1 MIFPTILKCSLLIL
15 FFVNLP
21 RLVVADSAPNSDQD
35 FSQIEYFG
43 SHSNGDEYF
52 KGKIT
57 NFVTFHP
64 HWVKSYEND
73 IQSNSDITITVL
85 TNSWL

>member
-1 MIFPTILKCSLLIL
+1 MIFPTIFKCSLLII
-15 FFVNLP
+15 FFNLP

-52 KGKIT
+52 KGKISHFFLSLMPSCHMRSPMRLLAFSKYLPWLEKT
-57 NFVTFHP
+57 N
-64 HWVKSYEND
+64 
-73 IQSNSDITITVL
+73 
-85 TNSWL
+85 